1 MNLVDSCGWLEYFSD
16 GPNADFYARA
26 IEHTDS
32 LIVPSICI
40 LEVFKKI
47 LGERGE
53 DAALEAVALMNQGQ
67 VVELDVPLAI
77 SAARIGM
84 ELKLPLADSVILAT
98 ARSRKAKVLTQDA
111 DFEGLESV
119 EYIKR
124 KQRQG

>member
-16 GPNADFYARA
+16 GPNADFYAKA
-26 IEHTDS
+26 IEDTDK

-47 LGERGE
+47 LGDRGE

-67 VVELDVPLAI
+67 VLDLDLPTAI
-77 SAARIGM
+77 SAARIGT

-98 ARSRKAKVLTQDA
+98 ARLKNAKILTQDA
-111 DFEGLESV
+111 DFEGLEGV
-119 EYIKR
+119 EYIKQ
-124 KQRQG
+124 K